1 MIYAGFLVLL
11 CFAMMFSKHEKRLWG
26 SAKTPFAFVVY
37 PFLGLLFIAVFIA
50 PSMGFRSLH
59 VETILVIGLFFALF
73 AIASVSLARIAGER
87 ALAPSR
93 LEALGAR
100 LSSAGEEHA
109 VTNLEYLILG
119 GIFLFLF
126 GASIASRGIGVV
138 EKGMLG
144 VGGFESHLIGLGVAY
159 LVVAASQLRGQRVV
173 RIAYALL
180 ILWVLAINQVKYLI
194 FVPLA
199 GALLYRWV
207 SGQLSTWKVAVLAV
221 GAPLMLGVAVYAYF
235 GVSAAVAGVALT
247 TTLVRQLTWHLIG
260 YLVAGI
266 IGLDQLLLE
275 MQTVAFGGGGLGYAF
290 APFVNIARFIV
301 GAGDYVNTVN
311 PLYLIIHSSD
321 LIDSNVFTVF
331 GSLLYRGG
339 WVGAV
344 SLTLAYALVSYWIW
358 TRWRMR
364 ESALSCAAG
373 TWWMAPLLFTWF
385 DPYFTSFS
393 VIEIMVILSVRGSVR
408 IPRLM
413 RRAPSAAAETS
424 SAPVY

>member
-1 MIYAGFLVLL
+1 MSYAGFLVLL
-11 CFAMMFSKHEKRLWG
+11 CFALMFSGHEKRLWG

-50 PSMGFRSLH
+50 PSMGFRTLH

-73 AIASVSLARIAGER
+73 AVASVSLARIAGER
-87 ALAPSR
+87 ARAPSR
-93 LEALGAR
+93 LEAIGSTP
-100 LSSAGEEHA
+100 SSAAEKHV
-109 VTNLEYLILG
+109 VTNLEYLALG
-119 GIFLFLF
+119 GLLLLVF

-144 VGGFESHLIGLGVAY
+144 VGGFESHLIGIGVAY
-159 LVVAASQLRGQRVV
+159 LVVAASQVGGQRVV
-173 RIAYALL
+173 RTAFSLL
-180 ILWVLAINQVKYLI
+180 VLWILAINQVKYLI
-194 FVPLA
+194 FVPFA

-207 SGQLSTWKVAVLAV
+207 SGQMSTWKVALLALGV
-221 GAPLMLGVAVYAYF
+221 PLTLGVAVYAYF

-247 TTLVRQLTWHLIG
+247 SALVTKLTWHLIG
-260 YLVAGI
+260 YVVAGI

-275 MQTVAFGGGGLGYAF
+275 MQPVAFGGGGLAYAF
-290 APFVNIARFIV
+290 APLVNIVRFIA

-321 LIDSNVFTVF
+321 LIDANVFTVF
-331 GSLLYRGG
+331 GSLLYRAG

-344 SLTLAYALVSYWIW
+344 SITLAYALVSYWIW

-364 ESALSCAAG
+364 ESALASAAG

-393 VIEIMVILSVRGSVR
+393 FIEIMVILSLRGSVR
-408 IPRLM
+408 IPHLVT
-413 RRAPSAAAETS
+413 RAPGAAAETS
-424 SAPVY
+424 SAPA

>member
-1 MIYAGFLVLL
+1 MTYAGFVVLL
-11 CFAMMFSKHEKRLWG
+11 SFAVMFSNHEKRLWG
-26 SAKTPFAFVVY
+26 SGKTPFAFVVY

-50 PSMGFRSLH
+50 PSMGFRTLH

-73 AIASVSLARIAGER
+73 AVASVSLARIAGER
-87 ALAPSR
+87 ARAPSR

-100 LSSAGEEHA
+100 PSSAGDEHT
-109 VTNLEYLILG
+109 VTNLEFLVLG
-119 GIFLFLF
+119 GVFLLVF

-159 LVVAASQLRGQRVV
+159 FVVAASQVGGPRVV
-173 RIAYALL
+173 RTAFALL
-180 ILWVLAINQVKYLI
+180 VLWILAINQVKYLI
-194 FVPLA
+194 FVPFA

-207 SGQLSTWKVAVLAV
+207 SGQLTTWKVVLLAV
-221 GAPLMLGVAVYAYF
+221 GVPLMLGVAVYAYF
-235 GVSAAVAGVALT
+235 GVSAAVSGVALT
-247 TTLVRQLTWHLIG
+247 SALVTKLTWHLIG
-260 YLVAGI
+260 YVVAGI

-275 MQTVAFGGGGLGYAF
+275 MQTVAFGGRGLEYAF
-290 APFVNIARFIV
+290 APLVNIARFVV
-301 GAGDYVNTVN
+301 GAGEYVNTVN

-321 LIDSNVFTVF
+321 LIDSNVYTVF
-331 GSLLYRGG
+331 GSLLYRAG

-344 SLTLAYALVSYWIW
+344 SITLTYALVSYWIW

-364 ESALSCAAG
+364 ESALACAAG

-393 VIEIMVILSVRGSVR
+393 VLEIMVILSLRGSVR
-408 IPRLM
+408 IPPLL
-413 RRAPSAAAETS
+413 RRAPRAAAETS
-424 SAPVY
+424 SAPA

>member
-1 MIYAGFLVLL
+1 MSYAGFLVLL
-11 CFAMMFSKHEKRLWG
+11 CFALMFSGHEKTLWG

-50 PSMGFRSLH
+50 PSMGFRTLH

-73 AIASVSLARIAGER
+73 AVASVSLARIAGER
-87 ALAPSR
+87 ARAPSR
-93 LEALGAR
+93 LEAIGSR
-100 LSSAGEEHA
+100 PSSAAEKHV
-109 VTNLEYLILG
+109 VTNLEYLALG
-119 GIFLFLF
+119 GLLLLVF
-126 GASIASRGIGVV
+126 GASIASRGIGLV

-144 VGGFESHLIGLGVAY
+144 VGGFESHLIGIGVAY
-159 LVVAASQLRGQRVV
+159 FVVAASQVGGQRVV
-173 RIAYALL
+173 RTAFSL
-180 ILWVLAINQVKYLI
+180 IVLWILAINQVKYLI
-194 FVPLA
+194 FVPFA

-207 SGQLSTWKVAVLAV
+207 SGQMSTWKVALLALGV
-221 GAPLMLGVAVYAYF
+221 PLTLGVAVYAYF

-247 TTLVRQLTWHLIG
+247 SALVTKLTWHLIG

-275 MQTVAFGGGGLGYAF
+275 MQPVAFGGGGLAYAF
-290 APFVNIARFIV
+290 APLVNIVRFIA

-321 LIDSNVFTVF
+321 LIDANVFTVF
-331 GSLLYRGG
+331 GSLLYRAG

-344 SLTLAYALVSYWIW
+344 SITLAYALVSYWIW

-364 ESALSCAAG
+364 ESALGCAAG

-393 VIEIMVILSVRGSVR
+393 FIEIMVILSLRGSVR
-408 IPRLM
+408 IPHLV
-413 RRAPSAAAETS
+413 RRAPGAAAETS
-424 SAPVY
+424 SAPA

>member
-1 MIYAGFLVLL
+1 L
-11 CFAMMFSKHEKRLWG
+11 FSTHEERLWG
-26 SAKTPFAFVVY
+26 SRKTPFAFVVY

-59 VETILVIGLFFALF
+59 VLTILVIGLFFALF
-73 AIASVSLARIAGER
+73 AIASVSLARIAGEKAR
-87 ALAPSR
+87 APSR
-93 LEALGAR
+93 LESLGAR
-100 LSSAGEEHA
+100 LSSAGEGHA
-109 VTNLEYLILG
+109 VTTLEYLVLG
-119 GIFLFLF
+119 GVLLVLF
-126 GASIASRGIGVV
+126 GAIIATRGIGVV
-138 EKGMLG
+138 EKGLLG
-144 VGGFESHLIGLGVAY
+144 VGGFAGHLVELAVAY

-173 RIAYALL
+173 RTAFALL
-180 ILWVLAINQVKYLI
+180 VLWILAINQVKYLI
-194 FVPLA
+194 FIPLA

-207 SGQLSTWKVAVLAV
+207 AGQLATWKVAVLAV
-221 GAPLMLGVAVYAYF
+221 ATPLMLGVAVYAYF
-235 GVSAAVAGVALT
+235 GVSAAVAGIALT
-247 TTLVRQLTWHLIG
+247 SGLVSKLTWHLIG

-275 MQTVAFGGGGLGYAF
+275 MQTVAFGGGGLEYAF
-290 APFVNIARFIV
+290 APIVNLGRFIV
-301 GAGDYVNTVN
+301 GAGDYVNPVN

-344 SLTLAYALVSYWIW
+344 STTLVYALVSYWIW

-364 ESALSCAAG
+364 ESALACAVG
-373 TWWMAPLLFTWF
+373 TWWMTLLLFAWF

-393 VIEIMVILSVRGSVR
+393 IIEVMVILSVRGSVR
-408 IPRLM
+408 VPPLL
-413 RRAPSAAAETS
+413 RRAPSAATQTS

>member
-1 MIYAGFLVLL
+1 MIYAGFVVLFS
-11 CFAMMFSKHEKRLWG
+11 FALMFSKHEKRLWG
-26 SAKTPFAFVVY
+26 SGKTPFAFVVY
-37 PFLGLLFIAVFIA
+37 PFLVLLFVAVFIT

-59 VETILVIGLFFALF
+59 VQTILVIGLFFALF
-73 AIASVSLARIAGER
+73 AIASVSLARIAGEKAR
-87 ALAPSR
+87 APSR
-93 LEALGAR
+93 LEALGAG
-100 LSSAGEEHA
+100 LSPAGEAHA
-109 VTNLEYLILG
+109 VTNLEYLVLG
-119 GIFLFLF
+119 GILLLLF
-126 GASIASRGIGVV
+126 GASIASRGIGIV

-159 LVVAASQLRGQRVV
+159 FVVAASQVRGQRVI
-173 RIAYALL
+173 RIAFALL
-180 ILWVLAINQVKYLI
+180 VLWILAINQVKYLI

-207 SGQLSTWKVAVLAV
+207 SGQLSTWKVVVLAV

-247 TTLVRQLTWHLIG
+247 SALVSKLTWHLIG

-275 MQTVAFGGGGLGYAF
+275 LQTVAFGGGGLGYAF
-290 APFVNIARFIV
+290 APFVNIARFVV

-321 LIDSNVFTVF
+321 LIDSNVYTLF

-344 SLTLAYALVSYWIW
+344 SITLVYALVSYWIW
-358 TRWRMR
+358 GRWRMR
-364 ESALSCAAG
+364 ESALACAAG
-373 TWWMAPLLFTWF
+373 TWWMAPLLFAWF

-408 IPRLM
+408 VPPLV
-413 RRAPSAAAETS
+413 RRAPSAAAQTS